1 MQPIINLTG
10 RAVTIGRRILLPKC
24 PRDLFPQ
31 LVRHPL
37 GRSFLSFGYSWV
49 TDGSSNLEE
58 FTVQLPGIM
67 IRRPVS
73 GSVLPK
79 GFTETREA

>member
-37 GRSFLSFGYSWV
+37 GRSFLSFARRYCAAEENGYSWV

-58 FTVQLPGIM
+58 FTVHSPLDACAY
-67 IRRPVS
+67 
-73 GSVLPK
+73 L
-79 GFTETREA
+79 